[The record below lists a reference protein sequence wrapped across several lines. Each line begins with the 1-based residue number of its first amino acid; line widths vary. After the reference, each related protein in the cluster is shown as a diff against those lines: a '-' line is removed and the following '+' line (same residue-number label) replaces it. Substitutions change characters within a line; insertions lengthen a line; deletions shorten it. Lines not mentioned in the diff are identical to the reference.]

1 MKVIDLRSDTV
12 TKPTPGMRR
21 AMAKAKVGD
30 DVFEDDPTVQRLEH
44 LVSGILGKEKG
55 LYVPSGTMGNEIC
68 VKILTKPGDDVITE
82 IGSHI
87 YNNETGAAAAISGVQ
102 LHGVHGTRGVF
113 TAEQVMASIP
123 SPDVHHPRVSLV
135 TIENTHTVAGGTIFP
150 LEEIRKIKSV
160 ASKNKIH
167 MHLDGARLWNACV
180 ASGLKPPE
188 YTKYFDTVTVCLSKG
203 LGAPIGSVIASS
215 AENIFE
221 ARRVRKMLGGGM
233 RQVGIIAEAGIY
245 AVINHRK
252 RIKEDHENAKWLAER
267 LTGIA
272 GIEIDMETVQT
283 NLVVCDIANS
293 GLKVIQAVS
302 RLRKLGVWVVPFGGN
317 RIRAVTNLN
326 VDRKDLIRALSAFN
340 AVFKS
345 GR

>member
-1 MKVIDLRSDTV
+1 
-12 TKPTPGMRR
+12 
-21 AMAKAKVGD
+21 MAKAKVGD
-30 DVFEDDPTVQRLEH
+30 DVFGDDPTVRRLEE
-44 LVSGILGKEKG
+44 LVAGILGKEKG

-68 VKILTKPGDDVITE
+68 LKILTKPGDEVITE

-102 LHGVHGTRGVF
+102 LHAVYGTRGVF
-113 TAEQVMASIP
+113 TAEQVTGSIP
-123 SPDVHHPRVSLV
+123 SPDVHHPRASLV
-135 TIENTHTVAGGTIFP
+135 TIENTHTVAGGTVFP
-150 LEEIRKIKSV
+150 LGEIKRIKSV
-160 ASKNKIH
+160 VNKH
-167 MHLDGARLWNACV
+167 KMRMHLDGARLWNACV
-180 ASGLKPPE
+180 ATGLKPPD

-245 AVINHRK
+245 AVKNHRK
-252 RIKEDHENAKWLAER
+252 RITEDHENARWLAER

-272 GIEIDMETVQT
+272 GIEIDLESVQT
-283 NLVVCDIANS
+283 NLVVFDIGNS
-293 GLKVIQAVS
+293 GLKVSDAVA

-340 AVFKS
+340 TVFKS

>member
-1 MKVIDLRSDTV
+1 
-12 TKPTPGMRR
+12 MRR

-30 DVFEDDPTVQRLEH
+30 DVFGDDPTVRRLEE
-44 LVSGILGKEKG
+44 LVAGILGKEKG

-68 VKILTKPGDDVITE
+68 LKILTKPGDEVITE

-102 LHGVHGTRGVF
+102 LHAVHGTRGVF
-113 TAEQVMASIP
+113 TAEQVTSSIP

-135 TIENTHTVAGGTIFP
+135 TIENTHTVAGGTVFP
-150 LEEIRKIKSV
+150 LEEIKRIKSV
-160 ASKNKIH
+160 INKHKMH

-180 ASGLKPPE
+180 ATGLKPPE

-245 AVINHRK
+245 AVKYHRK
-252 RIKEDHENAKWLAER
+252 RITEDHENARWLAER

-283 NLVVCDIANS
+283 NLVVFDIGNS
-293 GLKVIQAVS
+293 GLKVSEAVA
-302 RLRKLGVWVVPFGGN
+302 RLRKLGVWVVQFGGN